1 MTNDL
6 LLYTLKQV
14 GAFLEEIERLKDSEF
29 PYPHSHAALVEVAQ
43 VFANHLNYL
52 DGITSENDLKTVRR
66 VCDAAVDGIGYYL
79 PLLGFILR
87 STNLRNAFEIYGPI
101 LKLAQQILGSLTKL
115 VISSEWKYSTFMYGG
130 VKHLPGFVFI
140 GLPAPESAN
149 PFLVPLAGHE
159 LGHSV
164 WAKYI
169 AADAAVY
176 TDYVKGLTDTIT
188 AEIRANPNEY
198 TKVFK
203 DIDLAK
209 LESDLIAWQ
218 TWQPALHWAF
228 SQAEECFC
236 DFVGLRIFGKS
247 YLYALSYLLS
257 PMHSGQR
264 PLEYPNTRRRISY
277 LKQAALSYSVELP
290 DNYEPLFEDLS
301 ALVDIR
307 QRYLV
312 GLADKAS
319 DILIPTLIGRVDGIC
334 TAAGVPAGDSV
345 TVNKIYESF
354 RFVTPGTNAR
364 CLADILNAAWKAF
377 HDSSLWSENKHMNT
391 KDSTLKELI
400 LKSIEVFEVEQMPP
414 L

>member
-6 LLYTLKQV
+6 LLYTRKQV
-14 GAFLEEIERLKDSEF
+14 SAFLEEIERLKDSEF
-29 PYPHSHAALVEVAQ
+29 PYPHSRAALVEVAG

-52 DGITSENDLKTVRR
+52 DGITPKNDPKAVRR

-87 STNLRNAFEIYGPI
+87 STNVRNAFEIYGPV
-101 LKLAQQILGSLTKL
+101 LQLARQTLGSATKL
-115 VISSEWKYSTFMYGG
+115 VISSEWKYSPFMYGG

-159 LGHSV
+159 LGHSL
-164 WAKYI
+164 WAKNIVADPAIYSDYI
-169 AADAAVY
+169 KRV
-176 TDYVKGLTDTIT
+176 TDKIT
-188 AEIRANPNEY
+188 ADIRQDPDEY
-198 TKVFK
+198 VKVFK
-203 DIDLAK
+203 DVDLAR
-209 LESDLIAWQ
+209 LETDLIAWQ
-218 TWQPALHWAF
+218 TWQPALHWGL
-228 SQAEECFC
+228 SQMEECFC
-236 DFVGLRIFGKS
+236 DFVGLRLFGKS

-277 LKQAALSYSVELP
+277 LKQAASRYLVELP
-290 DNYEPLFEDLS
+290 LNYEPLFEDLS
-301 ALVDIR
+301 PLVDLR

-312 GLADKAS
+312 GLADAAA
-319 DILIPTLIGRVDGIC
+319 DTLIPTLIGKVHDLC
-334 TAAGVPAGDSV
+334 TAAGVPNEDSAIIN
-345 TVNKIYESF
+345 TIHEAF

-364 CLADILNAAWKAF
+364 CLADIVNAAWNAF
-377 HDSSLWSENKHMNT
+377 HDETLWSGMKHLNNR
-391 KDSTLKELI
+391 DATLKELV